1 MMHAM
6 FAISGG
12 SAWTTVVSLMF
23 TGLLAAIAIYAIP
36 VPQGDRHWWEIFGLL
51 ATLVIA
57 GVWVGEG
64 MARTLLLDAAALTAV
79 ALVWVRH
86 TEQAARAA
94 RTYLTLRVPAM
105 AAILAGLYLVGEGN
119 VPSYPLDR
127 LAVGLLVIGFG
138 LKLALIPFY
147 FWLPSVAEASAPM
160 TTAVIVS
167 VVDIT
172 AFLELAH
179 LRTSAPWVFSAYSGL
194 WLTIAVL
201 SMLIGALLAL
211 AQRDL
216 KRMLAFS
223 TMDDMGYLLLGVV
236 VGPGVGLAGALLGA
250 LSHALLKVLLFG
262 AVGIAEQGLG
272 RPVTLADRGLA
283 ARFPISAAAFIVGA
297 FGMIGVP
304 PSFGFVG
311 RWRLYLAG
319 MEYGGPLLLLAMVVA
334 TILALLYY
342 VRAIHRVWLGSG
354 AGEPDRREPRLA
366 GFVLITLSLVALG
379 LGVFPWLVTQYVP

>member
-1 MMHAM
+1 
-6 FAISGG
+6 
-12 SAWTTVVSLMF
+12 VVF
-23 TGLLAAIAIYAIP
+23 GLLAA
-36 VPQGDRHWWEIFGLL
+36 L
-51 ATLVIA
+51 ALA
-57 GVWVGEG
+57 GVWLGEG
-64 MARTLLLDAAALTAV
+64 IARTLLLDAAAIAAV
-79 ALVWVRH
+79 ALVWVRR
-86 TEQAARAA
+86 TTQATRAA
-94 RTYLTLRVPAM
+94 RTYMILLAPAL
-105 AAILAGLYLVGEGN
+105 AAILAGMYLVGEGR
-119 VPSYPLDR
+119 VPAYPLDR
-127 LAVGLLVIGFG
+127 LAVALLIIGFS

-147 FWLPSVAEASAPM
+147 FWLPSVAEATPPM

-172 AFLELAH
+172 AFLELAQ
-179 LRTSAPWVFSAYSGL
+179 LRTSAAWVFSAYSGI

-201 SMLIGALLAL
+201 SMLLGALLAL

-262 AVGIAEQGLG
+262 AVGVAEQGLG
-272 RPVTLADRGLA
+272 RPVTLSDRGLA

-319 MEYGGPLLLLAMVVA
+319 MEYGGPLLLLAMLVA
-334 TILALLYY
+334 TALALLYY
-342 VRAIHRVWLGSG
+342 VRAIHRVWLGPG
-354 AGEPDRREPRLA
+354 DAAPVRREPRLA
-366 GFVLITLSLVALG
+366 VFVLTTLAVATLG
-379 LGVFPWLVTQYVP
+379 LGVFPWLVTQFVP